1 MAENQMLDLI
11 QQYGSLSDARSKM
24 PAVSLVMSNGATYG
38 HEGRINAIS
47 GTIDESTGAVGF
59 RAVFDNPAHLLRN
72 GGNGTIGIPVSRE
85 DCIVIPQ
92 AATYEIQNKIFVYK
106 VVDGKAQSA
115 QIQVY
120 KYNDGN
126 NYIVESGLDVP
137 NANTIIIERADRFGL
152 AELYQLRGRVG
163 RWKHQAYAYLL
174 LPRSQLVSSDAR
186 KRLAAIRR
194 CSNLGA
200 GFQLALRDLEIR
212 GSGNLLGAEQSGH
225 LNTIG
230 FDLYCQLLSR
240 EVASLRGETVEFL
253 PDVDLAIDFVSFTPQ
268 APPGRLPAAFPPEY
282 IGGDRLRL
290 DAYRKL
296 GSLRSEAELQE
307 FADELRDRYGKLP
320 PPAENLL
327 AVVRL
332 RLLAARAGYENF
344 SVVDGKVTL
353 KNPGGTVY
361 RLPSGKI
368 PVIDTRDRPELRMV
382 HLLQILRAIPPR

>member
-1 MAENQMLDLI
+1 MLP
-11 QQYGSLSDARSKM
+11 DARFGVAHGQM
-24 PAVSLVMSNGATYG
+24 PEEQLEAVMNDFLEKKIDCLVC
-38 HEGRINAIS
+38 
-47 GTIDESTGAVGF
+47 ST
-59 RAVFDNPAHLLRN
+59 
-72 GGNGTIGIPVSRE
+72 
-85 DCIVIPQ
+85 
-92 AATYEIQNKIFVYK
+92 
-106 VVDGKAQSA
+106 
-115 QIQVY
+115 
-120 KYNDGN
+120 
-126 NYIVESGLDVP
+126 IVESGLDVP

-186 KRLAAIRR
+186 KRLTAIRR

-230 FDLYCQLLSR
+230 FDLYCQLLKQ
-240 EVASLRGETVEFL
+240 EVAALRGETVEFL
-253 PDVDLAIDFVSFTPQ
+253 PDVETAIDFISFTSQ
-268 APPGRLPAAFPPEY
+268 APAGKLAAAFPPEY
-282 IGGDRLRL
+282 IGGDRLRI

-296 GSLRSEAELQE
+296 GTLRSEAEL
-307 FADELRDRYGKLP
+307 ADLTAELRDRYGKLP

-344 SVVDGKVTL
+344 NVLDGKVTL

-361 RLPSGKI
+361 RLPDGRI
-368 PVIDTRDRPELRMV
+368 PTIDIRDRPELRMV
-382 HLLQILRAIPPR
+382 HLLEILRAIPPR